1 MSDSD
6 QKTENLSENSTINL
20 PNQQNSETGFESIDE
35 TTIPVDGI
43 SFYILRLSKSLIM
56 PGKVESFFIGR
67 NAQEDSTAPILDLED
82 LEGFAMGVSRRHA
95 LVRVNEQGYEVIDL
109 SSRNGTWLDGQRL
122 IPNKPYPLMS
132 GTALRVGQERLLVR
146 YRSAR

>member
-6 QKTENLSENSTINL
+6 KKNKNLSEDSTINL
-20 PNQQNSETGFESIDE
+20 PNQQNSETGFEFIDE
-35 TTIPVDGI
+35 TAIPADGI

-56 PGKVESFFIGR
+56 PGNVESFFIGR
-67 NAQEDSTAPILDLED
+67 NAQEDSAAQILDLED

-95 LVRVNEQGYEVIDL
+95 LVRINEQGYEVIDL

-122 IPNKPYPLMS
+122 VPNKPYPLRS

-146 YRSAR
+146 YRPFK

>member
-6 QKTENLSENSTINL
+6 KKTKNLSEDSTINL
-20 PNQQNSETGFESIDE
+20 PNQQNSETGFEFIDE
-35 TTIPVDGI
+35 ATIPVDGI

-56 PGKVESFFIGR
+56 PGKVKSFFIGR

-82 LEGFAMGVSRRHA
+82 LEGFAMGISRRHA

-132 GTALRVGQERLLVR
+132 GSALRVGQERLLVR
-146 YRSAR
+146 YRSFK